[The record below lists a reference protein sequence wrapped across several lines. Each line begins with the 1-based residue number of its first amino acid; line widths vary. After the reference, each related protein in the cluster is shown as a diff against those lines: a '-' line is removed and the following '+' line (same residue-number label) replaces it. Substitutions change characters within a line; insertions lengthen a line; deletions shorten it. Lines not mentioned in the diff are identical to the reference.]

1 VKVKTP
7 TRRAVGHT
15 RPQPPKSQG
24 RAEGHEKEPNGPKP
38 AATPKPVKTPK
49 PETPKPEAPQA
60 GNANGN
66 GHK

>member
-38 AATPKPVKTPK
+38 AETPKPVK
-49 PETPKPEAPQA
+49 TPKPEAPQA

-66 GHK
+66 GQK